1 LFAIQLYRRS
11 TMKKWGVLHL
21 EGVGHLAPSVRL
33 YKIGQ
38 LLYKNS
44 LILANSRFFTE
55 K

>member
-1 LFAIQLYRRS
+1 LRNLSQVLVL
-11 TMKKWGVLHL
+11 GVLHL

-38 LLYKNS
+38 LLYKKS
-44 LILANSRFFTE
+44 LILAIHTRFFTE